1 MCEFCEP
8 KEIKNGWGVGKEI
21 CLYKTASDANI
32 RDVQIMYHK
41 NECPALMVFDTSGRA
56 MYMDISYCPLCGKR
70 LEEGPIS

>member
-32 RDVQIMYHK
+32 RDVQIM
-41 NECPALMVFDTSGRA
+41 
-56 MYMDISYCPLCGKR
+56 
-70 LEEGPIS
+70 